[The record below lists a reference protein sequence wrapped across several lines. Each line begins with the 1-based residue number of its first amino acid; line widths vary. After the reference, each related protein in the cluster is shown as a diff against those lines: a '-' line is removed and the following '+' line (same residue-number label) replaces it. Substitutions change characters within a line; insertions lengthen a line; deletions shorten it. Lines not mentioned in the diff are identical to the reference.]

1 MDLQCNVTQLLTGF
15 HERPQNSLRRTV
27 ENKTEGGKQL
37 ITGGNSEWHVRIYS
51 TH

>member
-1 MDLQCNVTQLLTGF
+1 MDVQCSVTQLLTVI

-37 ITGGNSEWHVRIYS
+37 IIGGIQSVM
-51 TH
+51 